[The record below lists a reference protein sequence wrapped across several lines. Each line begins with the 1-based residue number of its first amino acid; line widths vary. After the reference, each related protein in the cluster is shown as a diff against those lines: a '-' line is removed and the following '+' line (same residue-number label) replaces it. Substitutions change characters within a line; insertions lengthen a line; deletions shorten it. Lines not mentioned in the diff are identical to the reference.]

1 MFGSQAASAM
11 GICSAK
17 ADEILW
23 NTMYEKLSARPI
35 PNDSPMPPFAFREE
49 SETPMIVRMN
59 AAKDIAIRLWYSIS
73 KLLVLAKPFF
83 FCLSMYSP
91 SSGVVIVSCSP
102 SEIRKSPGSMRRR
115 VSSGSLLLSLIISLS
130 SYSSRILQW
139 RAVHTPGLSG
149 LYVIVL
155 DSILIVGVQCFL
167 DIAKLTRR
175 QLIVKN
181 HHINKVVGISQTLD
195 IVVDLL

>member
-1 MFGSQAASAM
+1 M
-11 GICSAK
+11 GIWSAK
-17 ADEILW
+17 ADDIPW
-23 NTMYEKLSARPI
+23 KRMYEKLSARPI
-35 PNDSPMPPFAFREE
+35 PNDSPMPPFAFRDE
-49 SETPMIVRMN
+49 SETPMTVRMN
-59 AAKDIAIRLWYSIS
+59 AANDIAIRLWYSIS
-73 KLLVLAKPFF
+73 KFLVLANPFF

-102 SEIRKSPGSMRRR
+102 SEMRKSLGSMRSR

-155 DSILIVGVQCFL
+155 ASMCETSFFSSNLSSM
-167 DIAKLTRR
+167 KR
-175 QLIVKN
+175 QPV
-181 HHINKVVGISQTLD
+181 
-195 IVVDLL
+195 LLRFS